1 MKIMRDRNYFGCMMV
16 EKGEADA
23 LISGLTRKY
32 PDTIRPALQ
41 TIGMKTGVKR
51 VAGMYITLTDKGPL
65 FLADTTINLNP
76 TVEELA
82 DITLLTARN
91 VRKFNVTP
99 RIAMLSYSN
108 FGSSQTPEAMLVR
121 DALQLVKEQEPDL
134 VVDGEIQASMA
145 FNEERSEEH
154 TSELQS
160 RGHLVCR
167 LLLEKKNKYQRAQ

>member
-1 MKIMRDRNYFGCMMV
+1 
-16 EKGEADA
+16 
-23 LISGLTRKY
+23 
-32 PDTIRPALQ
+32 
-41 TIGMKTGVKR
+41 
-51 VAGMYITLTDKGPL
+51 MYITMTDKAPL
-65 FLADTTINLNP
+65 CLADTTFNLNP

-145 FNEERSEEH
+145 FNEEAIQENYPLSDLVGGGVNTLIFHNLAAGNIAYNFLMERSEEH

-167 LLLEKKNKYQRAQ
+167 LLLE